1 LGRQIKVLC
10 GFTASYPCDR
20 RLRQLI
26 EAGYLSRKKYVY
38 GIPGFYMVTRKAE
51 SVVPIRYYEH
61 KIRLDNILHDI
72 AVIDTAIYLMKIW
85 DIGLGDIVTE
95 KELHSKDGY
104 GRRSHQPDF
113 VVKLAGKE
121 IAIEVELTTKSRER
135 FMKNIEDNFMRF
147 ETQFWVVSNEKG
159 VRDNLGSVDMRSCN
173 NL

>member
-1 LGRQIKVLC
+1 
-10 GFTASYPCDR
+10 
-20 RLRQLI
+20 
-26 EAGYLSRKKYVY
+26 
-38 GIPGFYMVTRKAE
+38 MVTRKAE